1 LGDRID
7 VRGKKIHVEF
17 FGKENSIPLLYIH
30 GGPGAGSYD
39 FELFQNVRLSENL
52 YLITFDQ
59 RGVLRSDSFLEN
71 ENFELNDLIEDCEAL
86 RITLG
91 ISRWSVLGHSFGGYI
106 ALLYSIAYPSSIEKL
121 ILESPSFD
129 LRLSARS
136 LILGAALEYIKS
148 GDEEQATICKETSVK
163 EGSPEEIFNLCFNQI
178 LNELGDRRE
187 NLYTYGPDKFFFDRI
202 VSEAP
207 FPKEWWRKQQVFQK
221 KLFDE
226 GAIYQS
232 IIPILQRVECSSLL
246 IKGAHDYVTCDIQV
260 RSFLT
265 DVKNSQF
272 KLFNNSGHM
281 PHFEEPEVFAETVIQ
296 FLLGDFG
303 GKGLNSHEN

>member
-1 LGDRID
+1 LGDKID

-17 FGKENSIPLLYIH
+17 FGKENSMPLLYIH

-39 FELFQNVRLSENL
+39 FELFQSERLSEKL

-59 RGVLRSDSFLEN
+59 RGVLRSDSLLEN
-71 ENFELNDLIEDCEAL
+71 ENFELNDLNEDCEAL
-86 RITLG
+86 RIALG

-106 ALLYSIAYPSSIEKL
+106 ALLYSNAYPNSIEKL

-148 GDEEQATICKETSVK
+148 GDEEQATICKEASVK

-187 NLYTYGPDKFFFDRI
+187 NLYTYGPDKFFF
-202 VSEAP
+202 
-207 FPKEWWRKQQVFQK
+207 
-221 KLFDE
+221 
-226 GAIYQS
+226 

-246 IKGAHDYVTCDIQV
+246 IKGAHDYVTCDVQV

-281 PHFEEPEVFAETVIQ
+281 PRFEEPEVYAETVIQ
-296 FLLGDFG
+296 FLLGDFSG
-303 GKGLNSHEN
+303 